1 MNKWF
6 DEVFLP
12 SIFSYSGAGPVVWIS
27 RKQVDVCKNY
37 MRQVPH
43 SSINGYGD
51 VSVGCLWKYE
61 WNSRKIVLTIEHNG
75 AGRISFGLNVEEK
88 QSRAEREE
96 QKQWD
101 FFVQH
106 IRRMKEKRP
115 EVYKKEYN
123 QLLKQKENI
132 ISLLGLSDLDDEERK
147 DYEEALDTCEKKL
160 AVFN

>member
-6 DEVFLP
+6 DETFLP
-12 SIFSYSGAGPVVWIS
+12 SIFSYAGVGTVWIS

-51 VSVGCLWKYE
+51 VSVGCSWEYE
-61 WNSRKIVLTIEHNG
+61 WNSREIVLLIERNG
-75 AGRISFGLNVEEK
+75 AGRISFGANDEEK
-88 QSRAEREE
+88 KSMAEREE

-106 IRRMKEKRP
+106 VQRMKEKRP

-132 ISLLGLSDLDDEERK
+132 VSLLSLSDLEDEERK
-147 DYEEALDTCEKKL
+147 DYEEELATCEKKL
-160 AVFN
+160 SVF